1 LAEQLA
7 KAITKHGFPPAPRVY
22 RRNIARC
29 IALAASQTA
38 RLFNA
43 ADLASP
49 FSISRPTI
57 REYLALLEQ
66 IFLIE
71 QLEPWH
77 SNRKVGYIIDF

>member
-7 KAITKHGFPPAPRVY
+7 RAITKHGFPPVPQVY

-29 IALAASQTA
+29 ITLAASQTA

-43 ADLASP
+43 ADLSSP

-57 REYLALLEQ
+57 LEHLALLEQ

-77 SNRKVGYIIDF
+77 SNRLSRLYN